1 LTSSGTPAAERPA
14 IEQRRPDRKLGLRIA
29 TSAVLA
35 PAFVAT
41 IVVGKVLFLAASL
54 VLTAAM
60 AVEFFRLARDKPYRA
75 RLAPGLGLALAFPAL
90 FYGAPHD
97 PSMAIPLLVA
107 GVVAI
112 AAGQMLDPSGN
123 EAMSSVAFTILGAL
137 YVGLLTGHQVLV
149 REVARGV
156 PGMPYWSGAILLG
169 LPLLLTWLND
179 TVAYFAGRRWGRRR
193 LHARV
198 SPAKSVEGAV
208 GAGLATVAAAL
219 VVIPAADRLVPV
231 FEAADGAA
239 IGILIAVAAPCGDLI
254 ESAFKR
260 DAGVKDSSQAVPG
273 HGGVLDRF
281 DSLLVTVPLFYY
293 YLQAF
298 VL

>member
-1 LTSSGTPAAERPA
+1 MTSSGTPAAERPA
-14 IEQRRPDRKLGLRIA
+14 IDQRRPDRKLGLRIA
-29 TSAVLA
+29 TSAVLV
-35 PAFVAT
+35 PIFVAT
-41 IVVGKVLFLAASL
+41 IVVGKALFLVATL

-60 AVEFFRLARDKPYRA
+60 AMEFFRLARDKPYRA

-90 FYGAPHD
+90 FYGVPHD
-97 PSMAIPLLVA
+97 LSAAVALLVA

-112 AAGQMLDPSGN
+112 AAAQMLDPAGN
-123 EAMSSVAFTILGAL
+123 EAMSSVAFTMLGAL

-149 REVARGV
+149 REVPRGI
-156 PGMPYWSGAILLG
+156 PGMPYWSGAVLLG

-193 LHARV
+193 LLARV

-208 GAGLATVAAAL
+208 GAGLATLVAAL
-219 VVIPAADRLVPV
+219 VVVPAADRLVPV
-231 FEAADGAA
+231 FDSADGVV
-239 IGILIAVAAPCGDLI
+239 IGVLIGLTAPCGDLI

-260 DAGVKDSSQAVPG
+260 DAGVKDSSQVVPG

-281 DSLLVTVPLFYY
+281 DSLLVTIPIFYY
-293 YLQAF
+293 YLLAF